1 MKKNKRIVLL
11 GAKGGRSVRI
21 VYQALRKE
29 FEIARVILENPQ
41 ARRTLVVR
49 RVRKLGYPTVVGQL
63 LFQKVLFP
71 IVRLSAR
78 NRIREIERQ
87 YCLLDRPIPEEKV
100 VRVESVN
107 SDQVRRELRRL
118 RPSVVVV
125 AGTRIISEKTLKA
138 VGSTF
143 INMHAGIT
151 PRFRGVHGGYWALA
165 RGEPENCGVTVH
177 LVDKGIDTGG
187 ILYQSTIKPNHK
199 DNFATY
205 PLLQIAAGLPLLG
218 KAIDDALQGR
228 IAVLPPRDTR
238 SHLWYHPTLWT
249 YLGNR
254 FRLGVK

>member
-1 MKKNKRIVLL
+1 MNKNERVVLL
-11 GAKGGRSVRI
+11 GVTGGSTVRI

-29 FEIARVILENPQ
+29 FEITRVILENPE
-41 ARRTLVVR
+41 ARRTLVKR
-49 RVRKLGYPTVVGQL
+49 RVRKLGVPTVVGQL

-71 IVRLSAR
+71 IVRLAAR
-78 NRIREIERQ
+78 NRMKEIERQ
-87 YCLLDRPIPEEKV
+87 FCLLDRPIPEEQI

-107 SDQVRRELRRL
+107 SEQVRRELRRV
-118 RPSVVVV
+118 RPSAVVV

-151 PRFRGVHGGYWALA
+151 PGFRGVHGGYWALA
-165 RGEPENCGVTVH
+165 SGEPENCGVTVH

-187 ILYQSTIKPNHK
+187 ILYQCRIEPTDK

-205 PLLQIAAGLPLLG
+205 PLLQIAAGLPLLR

-238 SHLWYHPTLWT
+238 SHLWYHPTLWA